1 MGDRKKVGIIYE
13 YNENWIG
20 GTYYIQNLISALNSA
35 ISDDFK
41 PILYIYTE
49 KDDHFEQLKSIT
61 HYPYLKR
68 GSYYAK
74 RNILQKIINKVCKL
88 LLNKEPYSYLNK
100 EVEVVFPAINGA
112 MFRPDQKLIYWIP
125 DFQEHYLPEFFDK
138 NDIIVRK
145 EYQKFIL
152 SKPNNLLFSSL
163 AVQSDF
169 NKIYPNSIVK
179 QFVLPFAVSQPNKK
193 GLKNCLSKYNIT
205 TSYFICCNQF
215 WKHKNHITVLEA
227 IKILKE
233 KGENPYVVFTGKEQD
248 HRHPDYFKQIKDT
261 VLALGIENNVS
272 FLGFIDRDDQLSLI
286 NYSVAVIQPSLF
298 EGWSTVIEDA
308 KSLNASIIAS
318 DIEVHKEQLKTY
330 TKHFFFNSQNTL
342 ELSENMSALLK
353 NSDTIE
359 DKCDYN
365 YAITIE
371 NFGNEFMKIVAKA

>member
-35 ISDDFK
+35 ISDADK
-41 PILYIYTE
+41 PTLYIYTE
-49 KDDHFEQLKSIT
+49 KDEYFEQLKNIT

-74 RNILQKIINKVCKL
+74 RSILQRFINKTCKL

-100 EVEVVFPAINGA
+100 EVDVVFPAINET
-112 MFRPDQKLIYWIP
+112 MFRPSQKLIYWIP

-193 GLKNCLSKYNIT
+193 NLKNCLSKYDIT
-205 TSYFICCNQF
+205 APYFICCNQF

-261 VLALGIENNVS
+261 VLALGIESNVS
-272 FLGFIDRDDQLSLI
+272 FLGFIDRDDQLSLM
-286 NYSVAVIQPSLF
+286 NNSVAVIQPSLF
-298 EGWSTVIEDA
+298 EGWSTVVEDA

-330 TKHFFFNSQNTL
+330 AKSLFFSPNNIFM
-342 ELSENMSALLK
+342 LSKNMSDLLK
-353 NSDTIE
+353 GDYAIE
-359 DKCDYN
+359 NKYN
-365 YAITIE
+365 YANAIK
-371 NFGNEFMKIVAKA
+371 NFGNGFMKIVDSA